1 MQLQAVWLD
10 EEPTQSSKCRLPSIW
25 SGRCWLRERANLF
38 KLTRCGLIW
47 KNLMALRRKR
57 CSRRESLEC
66 SSEQLVS
73 WFKARGTPFIS
84 RRACPAARAT
94 SAVSFTVL
102 ARGGIFRAGSV
113 RFRSPI

>member
-1 MQLQAVWLD
+1 
-10 EEPTQSSKCRLPSIW
+10 
-25 SGRCWLRERANLF
+25 
-38 KLTRCGLIW
+38 
-47 KNLMALRRKR
+47 MALRRKR